1 MLELGA
7 TDVRAGGGRGWG
19 SGPGLP
25 ASHTTQARN
34 THEHMG
40 PQRTDMH
47 VYTHIHTGLAH
58 ACTSCALYVQ
68 SLSRMPYEVTSTHIR
83 AHMEM
88 EKGRSRQG
96 VAELGRR
103 QLSPGPQGGSWPR
116 LPASWNTEDA
126 PKTLQLG
133 SPKDMAKRTVA
144 PCRANAY

>member
-1 MLELGA
+1 MLELGVA
-7 TDVRAGGGRGWG
+7 GAGGA
-19 SGPGLP
+19 GLGCQP
-25 ASHTTQARN
+25 LIPHRN
-34 THEHMG
+34 TREHMG

-47 VYTHIHTGLAH
+47 VYTHIHTGMAH

-68 SLSRMPYEVTSTHIR
+68 SLSRMPYKVTSTNIR

-96 VAELGRR
+96 GAELGRR

-126 PKTLQLG
+126 PKTLRLG

-144 PCRANAY
+144 QCRAYAY